1 MKPHPHE
8 TQNGIDEERE
18 GSQSPEYRSRANGV
32 ADASFALVRREVLAR
47 VGPAGSGAWHGLP
60 YEYAWLLLPADAS
73 DVPQGWQMVGP
84 RVNPTAFKKLE
95 RPGAI
100 VARLAVAKA
109 EPPEA
114 IEIFAFV
121 LLTANAPSA
130 PSVVRAELEK
140 HGIRAQTMFADVLTV
155 IIPVG
160 KLPALLSLEWV
171 RSVGIGTAIRR

>member
-1 MKPHPHE
+1 
-8 TQNGIDEERE
+8 
-18 GSQSPEYRSRANGV
+18 
-32 ADASFALVRREVLAR
+32 
-47 VGPAGSGAWHGLP
+47 
-60 YEYAWLLLPADAS
+60 
-73 DVPQGWQMVGP
+73 MVGP